1 MGDRQ
6 DQDSS
11 CFGDTTNVQVT
22 PSCCD
27 RDNAVDMIGNTVE
40 DFVLIGNKRLP
51 KLNWQRL
58 NDKKIADDNRRLVEH
73 RVNNC
78 QCEVCYREINKLPPE
93 VPLREK
99 YIARKQKHEQRE
111 IRKIKRIAKKEVKT
125 GKQASIRNFFRY

>member
-22 PSCCD
+22 PSCRD
-27 RDNAVDMIGNTVE
+27 RDIGVDVIGNTVE
-40 DFVLIGNKRLP
+40 DFVLIGNTRLP

-58 NDKKIADDNRRLVEH
+58 NDKMIGDDNRRLIEH

-99 YIARKQKHEQRE
+99 YIARKQKLEQRE
-111 IRKIKRIAKKEVKT
+111 IRKVKRLAKKEVKT